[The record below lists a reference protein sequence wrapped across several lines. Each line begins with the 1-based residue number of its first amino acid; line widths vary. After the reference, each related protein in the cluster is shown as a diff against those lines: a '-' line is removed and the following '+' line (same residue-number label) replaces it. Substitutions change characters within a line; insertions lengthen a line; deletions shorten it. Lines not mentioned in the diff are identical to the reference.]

1 MQHYCLMPL
10 CTLKAIAQAV
20 LPASIARGGLAGW
33 LPDSLSNYTFLGLY
47 LWQYGGI
54 LLVLLLSV
62 IAYGVL
68 HWFFSRLV
76 HHHFVKRWT
85 YPNNLSAA
93 GPLSIALVAC
103 FVIATVPLLQLPM
116 VAERFL
122 VLLSRGLVAF
132 LIAYLSYQLVDLL
145 SFYIQQQSN
154 QKNNQVIV
162 HLLPLLRKS
171 AKVVVVSLGT
181 LWVMQQLNFDTKALL
196 AGFSIG
202 GIAFA
207 LASQDT
213 LKNLFGS
220 LMILIDKPFS
230 IGDVIVSGA
239 IEGKVEE
246 IGLRS
251 TRLRTTQDSV
261 IYVPNAKLADIPIDN
276 YGSRRYR
283 RFLASFIIAY
293 DTPPALIEAFIEGL
307 RQVVHQHP
315 YVMKD
320 RCLIYL
326 SDLKEAKL
334 EIKAHIY
341 FRTAD
346 YRKEMQGRHEIL
358 ARVLKLAASLGIT
371 FAGPLRASYPEYT
384 ADPEAL
390 KQRLHEFFAKG
401 QKAGKE

>member
-1 MQHYCLMPL
+1 MQHYSLIPL

-20 LPASIARGGLAGW
+20 LPASIARGILAGW
-33 LPDSLSNYTFLGLY
+33 LPNSLSNCTFLGLY
-47 LWQYGGI
+47 LWQYGSV
-54 LLVLLLSV
+54 LLVLLLSFL
-62 IAYGVL
+62 AYRVL
-68 HWFFSRLV
+68 HRFFSRLI
-76 HHHFVKRWT
+76 HHYVVKQWA

-93 GPLSIALVAC
+93 GPLSIVLVAC
-103 FVIATVPLLQLPM
+103 FVIVTMPLLQLPM

-122 VLLSRGLVAF
+122 VLLSRGLVAL
-132 LIAYLSYQLVDLL
+132 LITYLLYQLVDLL
-145 SFYIQQQSN
+145 SCYIQQQSN

-220 LMILIDKPFS
+220 IMILIDKPFS
-230 IGDVIVSGA
+230 IGDVIVSGP

-261 IYVPNAKLADIPIDN
+261 IYVPNAKLADTPIDN

-307 RQVVHQHP
+307 RQVVHLHP

-334 EIKAHIY
+334 EVKAHIY

-358 ARVLKLAASLGIT
+358 ERVLQLAASLGIT
-371 FAGPLRASYPEYT
+371 FAGSLRASYPEYT
-384 ADPEAL
+384 TDPVAL
-390 KQRLHEFFAKG
+390 KKRLDEFFAKG